1 MSKKSI
7 IMCILTVLLVG
18 WLCYAIPLTWGM
30 ASQARM
36 KKGVDIRLSDPTSK
50 FVDAKDV
57 IVELG
62 IDTDRLGSVLRDSF
76 DIDALEKRL
85 KASDKL
91 QDANI
96 TMLSDGS
103 LVVDV
108 DPMVPV
114 ARVFDTTR
122 PSYYINASGK
132 RISAELRYHID
143 VPVLVGTFGSEYPA
157 QRLLPLLSYIASDS
171 TANAMI
177 ATVTQEPDGNIILV
191 PNIVGHVI
199 NFGDTSR
206 VADKFARL
214 RTFYRHVAPTKGWAT
229 YDTIAVKWRDRIVA
243 TRRHKELAPIPIPT
257 DEDQTGIL
265 DLDDNEP
272 APEDISPEI
281 IEDQK
286 RTLP

>member
-50 FVDAKDV
+50 FVDARDV

>member
-1 MSKKSI
+1 
-7 IMCILTVLLVG
+7 MCILTVLLVG

-50 FVDAKDV
+50 FVDARDV

>member
-18 WLCYAIPLTWGM
+18 WLCYAIPLIWGM

-50 FVDAKDV
+50 FVDARDV

>member
-1 MSKKSI
+1 MSRKSI
-7 IMCILTVLLVG
+7 IYLCATVLLAAYTVTAVA
-18 WLCYAIPLTWGM
+18 L
-30 ASQARM
+30 SRARAAAEPYTAVVIDVADSARS
-36 KKGVDIRLSDPTSK
+36 G
-50 FVDAKDV
+50 FVTA
-57 IVELG
+57 
-62 IDTDRLGSVLRDSF
+62 
-76 DIDALEKRL
+76 A
-85 KASDKL
+85 
-91 QDANI
+91 
-96 TMLSDGS
+96 
-103 LVVDV
+103 DV
-108 DPMVPV
+108 DKALGGLRARARRTPRRRINTLKIERMLTALPNIEGARCVARNDGTLHLCVVPMQPV
-114 ARVFDTTR
+114 ARVFDNGS
-122 PSYYINASGK
+122 SYYINASGK

>member
-1 MSKKSI
+1 MSKKSN

-50 FVDAKDV
+50 FVDARDV

>member
-1 MSKKSI
+1 
-7 IMCILTVLLVG
+7 MCILTVLLVG

-50 FVDAKDV
+50 FVDARDV

-229 YDTIAVKWRDRIVA
+229 YDTIAVKWNIECCCTIKE
-243 TRRHKELAPIPIPT
+243 TRCKTA
-257 DEDQTGIL
+257 
-265 DLDDNEP
+265 
-272 APEDISPEI
+272 
-281 IEDQK
+281 
-286 RTLP
+286 